1 MNYPRFIRHSLILPL
16 AVIFLLFACGEQKTV
31 GETVTED
38 MGKKPWVVDIEA
50 ITLSNS
56 DFLFAAWTGKFLQ
69 MTLMSIPPGGEI
81 GLEMHSD
88 IDQFIRIEKGE
99 ARVLMG
105 KSKDD
110 LSFDE
115 PVKDDWVVL
124 IPAGYWHNVINTGNK
139 ELKLYS
145 IYAPPEH
152 AFGTRY
158 KTYEE
163 AEEHHHHEH

>member
-1 MNYPRFIRHSLILPL
+1 MKKPNIVRAIILLICVL
-16 AVIFLLFACGEQKTV
+16 FLFTACCEPKAEGATL
-31 GETVTED
+31 TED
-38 MGKKPWVVDIEA
+38 MAKGPWVVDIEA
-50 ITLSNS
+50 ITLSNA
-56 DFLFAAWTGKFLQ
+56 DFLVASWTGDFLQ

-88 IDQFIRIEKGE
+88 IDQFIRVEKGE
-99 ARVLMG
+99 ARVVMG

-110 LSFDE
+110 LSFDKH
-115 PVKDDWVVL
+115 VKDDWVIL
-124 IPAGYWHNVINTGNK
+124 IPAGYWHNVINAGNK

-145 IYAPPEH
+145 IYGPPEH